1 MYLSKCLHIFTYRY
15 MQCERKIVRDDRIVP
30 MVSATASRDKAGVI
44 HISLSNVD
52 LEESQYITL
61 SLDGVQVKSVSGR
74 ILTSKN
80 IDDCNSFEHPDI
92 VTPKDF
98 KKFRCYIYL

>member
-1 MYLSKCLHIFTYRY
+1 

-92 VTPKDF
+92 VTPKDL
-98 KKFRCYIYL
+98 KKSSVVTFICEKIE

>member
-1 MYLSKCLHIFTYRY
+1 MLTWRNRSILLYPW
-15 MQCERKIVRDDRIVP
+15 M
-30 MVSATASRDKAGVI
+30 
-44 HISLSNVD
+44 
-52 LEESQYITL
+52 
-61 SLDGVQVKSVSGR
+61 GVQVKSVSGR

-98 KKFRCYIYL
+98 KGAKITKNGLDVELPAKSIVVLEIK